1 MGILIAIAGWTLG
14 SIVLGLLLGYV
25 FGISAKRR
33 RAEEQ
38 FILSLHTRSRGANH
52 SRANTQESPKAS
64 VRSETG

>member
-25 FGISAKRR
+25 FGTSAKRR

-38 FILSLHTRSRGANH
+38 FILSLHARSRRANH
-52 SRANTQESPKAS
+52 SLPNTQESPKAS